1 MTTFQT
7 VVKYCAIALAIL
19 LIIAIFCG
27 IIGIVARL
35 SFWLGGSANG
45 IFGDFVG
52 DMRTY
57 TVAQDIDELDI
68 DISATAL
75 DIVYADEFRVESNL
89 KHIKVSDSGGCLK
102 ISETKHFGVHY
113 DDAAIKLYIPRGTSF
128 AKADISTGAGLVK
141 IEALHTERLSFDIGA
156 GDVEITVLGV
166 TKSADIEG
174 GVGNLV
180 INSGNL
186 TNADIEL
193 GVGEVFIQ
201 GDFIGNCNIDAGV
214 GNAEI
219 VINGYKKD
227 YSFDVSTGI
236 GNTIIDGQKIIGDS
250 NFGNGENV
258 ISLDC
263 GIGQMEVSF
272 AVFREE

>member
-27 IIGIVARL
+27 IIGIVARVA
-35 SFWLGGSANG
+35 FWLGGSANG

-89 KHIKVSDSGGCLK
+89 KHIKVSDNSGCLK

-113 DDAAIKLYIPRGTSF
+113 DDAAIKLYIPRGASF

-156 GDVEITVLGV
+156 GDVEITALGV

-174 GVGNLV
+174 GAGRLE
-180 INSGNL
+180 IITGEL

-193 GVGEVFIQ
+193 GVGEVRIQ
-201 GDFIGNCNIDAGV
+201 SRFLGNCNIESGIGDT
-214 GNAEI
+214 EI
-219 VINGYKKD
+219 VIMGNKND

-236 GNTIIDGQKIIGDS
+236 GHTKIDGQHINGDS
-250 NFGNGENV
+250 KFGNGSNK
-258 ISLDC
+258 ISIDC
-263 GIGQMEVSF
+263 GIGQVKVSF